1 MKKWFT
7 RSALAAACLAAL
19 CGCQTTTMGGATGS
33 DRSQLMIVS
42 SEEMDQASQQAYS
55 QLLAKAKKAN
65 ALNTN
70 RSYTNR
76 VVNISKRL
84 INQVGVFRK
93 DALRWKWEVN
103 VLTSKTVNA
112 FCMPGGKIAVY
123 TGIIDSLKLT
133 DGELA
138 AVIGHEIAHALRE
151 HSREQASQQVATSIP
166 TAILGSFIGSS
177 ELASGMNKV
186 LFSLPFSR
194 SMETEA
200 DTMGMELMARAG
212 YNPEEA
218 VNVWR
223 KMSALSGGGNSVAI
237 LSTHPSNDSRIKD
250 LQSHLPEVM
259 PLYEATLS
267 KKSTGTPRTKS
278 RRR

>member
-7 RSALAAACLAAL
+7 RTALAAACLAAL
-19 CGCQTTTMGGATGS
+19 CGCQTTTSGGATGS
-33 DRSQLMIVS
+33 DRSQMMLIS
-42 SEEMDQASQQAYS
+42 SEEMNKQSTQAYNS
-55 QLLAKAKKAN
+55 LLAKARNAH

-70 RSYTNR
+70 RAYTQR
-76 VVNISKRL
+76 VVNISRRL

-93 DALRWKWEVN
+93 DALHWKWEVN
-103 VLTSKTVNA
+103 VLSSKTVNA

-123 TGIIDSLKLT
+123 TGLIDSLNLT

-138 AVIGHEIAHALRE
+138 AVIGHEICHALRE
-151 HSREQASQQVATSIP
+151 HSREQASQQAASSIP
-166 TAILGSFIGSS
+166 TALVGAFIGSS

-186 LFSLPFSR
+186 FFSLPFSR
-194 SMETEA
+194 TMETEA

-212 YNPEEA
+212 YDPHEA

-223 KMSALSGGGNSVAI
+223 KMEKLKGGSSSDI
-237 LSTHPSNDSRIKD
+237 LSTHPSDAKRIEN
-250 LQSHLPEVM
+250 LESHLPEVM
-259 PLYEATLS
+259 PLYEAALS
-267 KKSTGTPRTKS
+267 KGTKTRTRY

>member
-42 SEEMDQASQQAYS
+42 AEEMNQQSAQAYRS
-55 QLLAKAKKAN
+55 LLAKAKQAN

-76 VVNISKRL
+76 VVSISKRL

-103 VLTSKTVNA
+103 VLSSKTVNA

-123 TGIIDSLKLT
+123 TGLIDSLKLT

-138 AVIGHEIAHALRE
+138 AVIGHEICHALRE
-151 HSREQASQQVATSIP
+151 HSREQASQQAATSIP

-223 KMSALSGGGNSVAI
+223 KMAALNGGGNSVAI
-237 LSTHPSNDSRIKD
+237 LSTHPSVNSRIEN

-267 KKSTGTPRTKS
+267 KKPTGTTRTKS
-278 RRR
+278 RHR

>member
-7 RSALAAACLAAL
+7 RTALAAACLAAL
-19 CGCQTTTMGGATGS
+19 CGCQTTTKGGATSS

-42 SEEMDQASQQAYS
+42 SEEMNQQSAQAYRS
-55 QLLAKAKKAN
+55 LLTKARQAH

-70 RSYTNR
+70 RAYTNR
-76 VVNISKRL
+76 VVAISKRL

-93 DALRWKWEVN
+93 DALRWHWEVN
-103 VLTSKTVNA
+103 VLTSNTVNA

-123 TGIIDSLKLT
+123 TGLIDSLKLT
-133 DGELA
+133 DAELA
-138 AVIGHEIAHALRE
+138 AVIGHEISHALRE
-151 HSREQASQQVATSIP
+151 HSREKASQQVATSIP
-166 TAILGSFIGSS
+166 TAFLGSFIGSS
-177 ELASGMNKV
+177 QLAGSMNNV

-194 SMETEA
+194 TMETEA

-212 YNPEEA
+212 YNPEAA

-223 KMSALSGGGNSVAI
+223 KMSALNGGGNSVAI
-237 LSTHPSNDSRIKD
+237 LSTHPSNDSRIND

-259 PLYEATLS
+259 PLYEATQG
-267 KKSTGTPRTKS
+267 KGRGK
-278 RRR
+278 RRK

>member
-55 QLLAKAKKAN
+55 QLLAKAKNAN

-237 LSTHPSNDSRIKD
+237 LSTHPSNASRIDD

-259 PLYEATLS
+259 PLYEATQH
-267 KKSTGTPRTKS
+267 KKPATSRKRS
-278 RRR
+278 RRA

>member
-42 SEEMDQASQQAYS
+42 SEEMNQASQQAYS
-55 QLLAKAKKAN
+55 QLLTKAKKAN

-166 TAILGSFIGSS
+166 TALLGSFIGSS

-223 KMSALSGGGNSVAI
+223 KMSALNGGGNSVAI
-237 LSTHPSNDSRIKD
+237 LSTHPSNASRIDD

-259 PLYEATLS
+259 PLYEATKH
-267 KKSTGTPRTKS
+267 KKPATSRKRS
-278 RRR
+278 RRA

>member
-7 RSALAAACLAAL
+7 RTALAAACLAAL
-19 CGCQTTTMGGATGS
+19 CGCQTTTSGGATGS
-33 DRSQLMIVS
+33 DRSQMMLIS
-42 SEEMDQASQQAYS
+42 SEEMNKQSTQAYNS
-55 QLLAKAKKAN
+55 LLAKARNAH

-70 RSYTNR
+70 RAYTQR
-76 VVNISKRL
+76 VVNISRRL

-93 DALRWKWEVN
+93 DALHWKWEVN
-103 VLTSKTVNA
+103 VLSSKTVNA

-123 TGIIDSLKLT
+123 TGLIDSLNLT

-138 AVIGHEIAHALRE
+138 AVIGHEICHALRE
-151 HSREQASQQVATSIP
+151 HSREQASQQAASSIP
-166 TAILGSFIGSS
+166 TALVGAFIGSS

-186 LFSLPFSR
+186 FFSLPFSR
-194 SMETEA
+194 TMETEA

-212 YNPEEA
+212 YDPYEA

-223 KMSALSGGGNSVAI
+223 KMEKLKGGSSSDI
-237 LSTHPSNDSRIKD
+237 LSTHPSDAKRIEN
-250 LQSHLPEVM
+250 LESHLPEVM
-259 PLYEATLS
+259 PLYEAALS
-267 KKSTGTPRTKS
+267 KGTKTRTRY

>member
-267 KKSTGTPRTKS
+267 KKSTGTLRTKS

>member
-55 QLLAKAKKAN
+55 QLLAKAKNAN

-259 PLYEATLS
+259 PLYEATQH
-267 KKSTGTPRTKS
+267 KKPATSRKRS
-278 RRR
+278 RRA

>member
-7 RSALAAACLAAL
+7 RSALAVACLAAL
-19 CGCQTTTMGGATGS
+19 CGCQTTTSGGATGS

-42 SEEMDQASQQAYS
+42 AEEMNQASEQAYR
-55 QLLAKAKKAN
+55 QLLTKARQAN

-103 VLTSKTVNA
+103 VLSSKTVNA

-123 TGIIDSLKLT
+123 TGLIDSLKLT

-138 AVIGHEIAHALRE
+138 AVIGHEICHALRE
-151 HSREQASQQVATSIP
+151 HSREQASQQAASSIP

-223 KMSALSGGGNSVAI
+223 KMEKLKGGDSSDI
-237 LSTHPSNDSRIKD
+237 LSTHPSDAKRIEN

-259 PLYEATLS
+259 PLYEATLQ
-267 KKSTGTPRTKS
+267 KKATSTTRTKS

>member
-223 KMSALSGGGNSVAI
+223 KMSALSGGGDSVAI

-259 PLYEATLS
+259 PLYEATQH
-267 KKSTGTPRTKS
+267 KKPATSRKRS
-278 RRR
+278 RRA

>member
-42 SEEMDQASQQAYS
+42 AEEMNQQSAQAYRS
-55 QLLAKAKKAN
+55 LLAKAKQAN

-76 VVNISKRL
+76 VVSISKRL

-103 VLTSKTVNA
+103 VLSSKTVNA

-123 TGIIDSLKLT
+123 TGLIDSLKLT

-138 AVIGHEIAHALRE
+138 AVIGHEICHALRE
-151 HSREQASQQVATSIP
+151 HSREQASQQAATSIP

-223 KMSALSGGGNSVAI
+223 KMAALNGGGNSVAI
-237 LSTHPSNDSRIKD
+237 LSTHPSDNSRIEN

-267 KKSTGTPRTKS
+267 KKPTGTTRTKS
-278 RRR
+278 RHR

>member
-55 QLLAKAKKAN
+55 QLLTKAKKAN

-223 KMSALSGGGNSVAI
+223 KMSALSGGGDSVAI
-237 LSTHPSNDSRIKD
+237 LSTHPSNESRIKD
-250 LQSHLPEVM
+250 LQSHQPEVM
-259 PLYEATLS
+259 PLYEATQH
-267 KKSTGTPRTKS
+267 KKTTSTSRTRS

>member
-42 SEEMDQASQQAYS
+42 SKEMNQASQQSYN
-55 QLLAKAKKAN
+55 QLLTKARKAN

-123 TGIIDSLKLT
+123 TGIINSLKLT

-166 TAILGSFIGSS
+166 TALLGSFLGSS
-177 ELASGMNKV
+177 ELASGMNNV

-194 SMETEA
+194 AMETEA

-223 KMSALSGGGNSVAI
+223 KMSALSGGGTSIAI
-237 LSTHPSNDSRIKD
+237 LSTHPSNASRIND

-259 PLYEATLS
+259 PLYEATQH
-267 KKSTGTPRTKS
+267 KKPATSRKRS
-278 RRR
+278 RRA

>member
-7 RSALAAACLAAL
+7 RSALAAACLAAI

-42 SEEMDQASQQAYS
+42 SEEMDQASEQAYR
-55 QLLAKAKKAN
+55 QLLTKAKQAN
-65 ALNTN
+65 ALNAN

-103 VLTSKTVNA
+103 VLSSKTVNA

-138 AVIGHEIAHALRE
+138 AVIGHEISHALRE

-194 SMETEA
+194 AMETEA

-223 KMSALSGGGNSVAI
+223 KMAALSGGGNSVAI
-237 LSTHPSNDSRIKD
+237 LSTHPSNASRIND
-250 LQSHLPEVM
+250 LQAHLPEVM
-259 PLYEATLS
+259 PLYEATQH
-267 KKSTGTPRTKS
+267 KKPGTTRKRS
-278 RRR
+278 RRA

>member
-42 SEEMDQASQQAYS
+42 AEEMNQQSAQAYHS
-55 QLLAKAKKAN
+55 LLAKAKQAN

-123 TGIIDSLKLT
+123 TGIIDALKLT

-138 AVIGHEIAHALRE
+138 AVIGHEICHALRE
-151 HSREQASQQVATSIP
+151 HSREQASQQAATSIP

-177 ELASGMNKV
+177 ELAGGMNKV

-223 KMSALSGGGNSVAI
+223 KMAALNGGGNSVAI
-237 LSTHPSNDSRIKD
+237 LSTHPSDNSRIEN

-267 KKSTGTPRTKS
+267 KKSTGTTRTKN

>member
-55 QLLAKAKKAN
+55 QLLTKAKNAN

-259 PLYEATLS
+259 PLYEATQH
-267 KKSTGTPRTKS
+267 KKPATSRKRS
-278 RRR
+278 RRA

>member
-7 RSALAAACLAAL
+7 RTALAAACLAAL
-19 CGCQTTTMGGATGS
+19 CGCQTTTSGGATGS
-33 DRSQLMIVS
+33 DRSQMMLVS
-42 SEEMDQASQQAYS
+42 AEEMNKQSTQAYNS
-55 QLLAKAKKAN
+55 LLAKARSAH

-70 RSYTNR
+70 RAYTQR
-76 VVNISKRL
+76 VVNISRRL

-93 DALRWKWEVN
+93 DALRWQWEVN
-103 VLTSKTVNA
+103 VLSSKTVNA

-123 TGIIDSLKLT
+123 TGLIDSLNLT

-138 AVIGHEIAHALRE
+138 AVIGHEICHALRE
-151 HSREQASQQVATSIP
+151 HSREQASQQAASSIP
-166 TAILGSFIGSS
+166 TALVGAFIGSS

-186 LFSLPFSR
+186 FFSLPFSR
-194 SMETEA
+194 TMETEA

-212 YNPEEA
+212 FNPQEA

-223 KMSALSGGGNSVAI
+223 KMEKLKGDSGSSDI
-237 LSTHPSNDSRIKD
+237 LSTHPSDAKRIEN
-250 LQSHLPEVM
+250 LESHLPEVM
-259 PLYEATLS
+259 PLYEASLA
-267 KKSTGTPRTKS
+267 KGTTHSRTRS

>member
-42 SEEMDQASQQAYS
+42 SDEMNQASDQAYRS
-55 QLLAKAKKAN
+55 LLTKARQAN

-103 VLTSKTVNA
+103 VLSSNTVNA

-123 TGIIDSLKLT
+123 TGLIKSLNLT

-138 AVIGHEIAHALRE
+138 AVIGHEICHALRE

-177 ELASGMNKV
+177 QLASGMNNV

-223 KMSALSGGGNSVAI
+223 KMEKLKGSSNSSDI
-237 LSTHPSNDSRIKD
+237 LSTHPSDAKRIEN
-250 LQSHLPEVM
+250 LQAHLPEVM
-259 PLYEATLS
+259 PLYKATIQ
-267 KKSTGTPRTKS
+267 KKAASTGRTRS
-278 RRR
+278 LRN

>member
-1 MKKWFT
+1 MKQRFT
-7 RSALAAACLAAL
+7 RSALIATCLAVL
-19 CGCQTTTMGGATGS
+19 CGCQTTTTGGVTGS
-33 DRSQLMIVS
+33 DRNQLMIISTEKMNQVS
-42 SEEMDQASQQAYS
+42 EQTYRS
-55 QLLAKAKKAN
+55 LLTKARKTNVLN
-65 ALNTN
+65 AN

-84 INQVGVFRK
+84 INQVGIFRK
-93 DALRWKWEVN
+93 DALHWKWEVN
-103 VLTSKTVNA
+103 VLSAKTVNA

-123 TGIIDSLKLT
+123 TGLIDELKLT

-138 AVIGHEIAHALRE
+138 AVISHEICHALRE

-166 TAILGSFIGSS
+166 TAILGAFIGSS
-177 ELASGMNKV
+177 ELASGMNNV

-194 SMETEA
+194 AMETEA

-212 YNPEEA
+212 YNPTEA

-223 KMSALSGGGNSVAI
+223 KMEKLTGGSSFDI
-237 LSTHPSNDSRIKD
+237 LSTHPSDEKRIEN

-259 PLYEATLS
+259 PLYEATLQ
-267 KKSTGTPRTKS
+267 KKTISTTHTKH
-278 RRR
+278 RCK